1 MVPVGVA
8 TAQRRDVPV
17 YLKGLGNVTASNTV
31 SVKSRVDGQLSQV
44 NFREGQNV
52 NKGDLLAVID
62 PRPFQVALD
71 QAQANLY
78 RDQAQL
84 KDAQLNYERFKSF
97 LDESGAISRQQV
109 DTQKASADQLE
120 GAVRA
125 DQAQIDNA
133 KLNLVYSHIT
143 SPING
148 RIGLRLVDVGNMV
161 HAADTNPLLVIT
173 QLQPIA
179 VIFTLP
185 EENLPTVAK
194 HMRQGPLAVEAYN
207 SDDQTKLATGTLL
220 TIDNQ
225 IDQTTGTGRLKAMFS
240 NQDNVLWPN
249 QFVNVRL
256 LLETHK
262 GSTVIPSAAIQ
273 NGPQGSYVFVVKPDK
288 TVEVRPVTVSFT
300 QNNVASIAS
309 GLNPGDVVVMDGQD
323 KLQGG
328 SKVDPHAGGNR
339 NGAIL
344 NWADGLGNGAPADSS
359 PASSPPQ
366 TGSGQP
372 SAATIFARRNTMS
385 PSRLFILRPVATT
398 LLMVGLL
405 LVGLVAYTQL
415 PVSALPEVD
424 YPTIQVVTF
433 YPGADPDV
441 MASSVTAPLERQFG
455 QVPGLSQMTSTS
467 SLGSSIITLQFNL
480 NENIDVEEQQVQAA
494 INARHHLPAARS
506 AQPAHLQQG
515 ESGGL
520 SHSDAGADFGHV
532 AALQG

>member
-1 MVPVGVA
+1 MVMLALALASVSMASVVLSGCNAGSKPGTARASTQTVVPVGVA

-31 SVKSRVDGQLSQV
+31 SLKSRVDGQLSQV

-84 KDAQLNYERFKSF
+84 KDASLNYERFKSL

-109 DTQKASADQLE
+109 DTQKAAADQLE

-143 SPING
+143 SPIKG

-161 HAADTNPLLVIT
+161 HAADTSPLLVIT

-185 EENLPTVAK
+185 QENLPTVAR
-194 HMRQGPLAVEAYN
+194 HLHQGPLPVEAYS

-225 IDQTTGTGRLKAMFS
+225 IDQTTGTGRLKAMF
-240 NQDNVLWPN
+240 NNPDNVLWPN

-256 LLETHK
+256 LLETHRDAI
-262 GSTVIPSAAIQ
+262 VVPSAAIQ
-273 NGPQGSYVFVVKPDK
+273 NGPQGSYVFVVKADK

-300 QNNVASIAS
+300 QNNAASIAS

-323 KLQGG
+323 KLQAG
-328 SKVDPHAGGNR
+328 SKVDAHMGGGAGNKKAQSSSGESAS
-339 NGAIL
+339 GQSDSGQSLPGQAQ
-344 NWADGLGNGAPADSS
+344 PAKSS
-359 PASSPPQ
+359 PAG
-366 TGSGQP
+366 T
-372 SAATIFARRNTMS
+372 R
-385 PSRLFILRPVATT
+385 
-398 LLMVGLL
+398 
-405 LVGLVAYTQL
+405 
-415 PVSALPEVD
+415 
-424 YPTIQVVTF
+424 
-433 YPGADPDV
+433 
-441 MASSVTAPLERQFG
+441 
-455 QVPGLSQMTSTS
+455 
-467 SLGSSIITLQFNL
+467 
-480 NENIDVEEQQVQAA
+480 
-494 INARHHLPAARS
+494 
-506 AQPAHLQQG
+506 
-515 ESGGL
+515 
-520 SHSDAGADFGHV
+520 
-532 AALQG
+532 